1 MEKILVMMG
10 VVVMVLGACGGE
22 DASNSAE
29 VVSDTDAGLDGEAG
43 DAASG
48 DDASANAVVA
58 APPPGQATTSVDGLD
73 LSFELPGALDCS
85 ISDDAITFSY
95 RVGDNEITLGA
106 GANRVDDGWMG
117 SIALSVA
124 NPDEEPGPIGYYP
137 APGENGVLDE
147 SLFAVDGASMSYVG
161 PMLKQPANDGSNPP
175 PVDVGTGTISAT
187 CG

>member
-1 MEKILVMMG
+1 MG
-10 VVVMVLGACGGE
+10 VVGIVLAACGGDDGSE
-22 DASNSAE
+22 SSSTDVVPDADAGSDNGPADAS
-29 VVSDTDAGLDGEAG
+29 AG
-43 DAASG
+43 DG
-48 DDASANAVVA
+48 SANAVVNA
-58 APPPGQATTSVDGLD
+58 APPGQATASVDGLD

-124 NPDEEPGPIGYYP
+124 NPDTEPGPIGYYP
-137 APGENGVLDE
+137 APGVNGVVDE
-147 SLFAVDGASMSYVG
+147 SLFAIDGASMSYVG
-161 PMLKQPANDGSNPP
+161 PMLKQPANDGSNPS
-175 PVDVGTGTISAT
+175 PVDVGIGTISAT